1 MCTLENFKGECYQ
14 AAGGINKLSM
24 AMNQSCLIS
33 VGENAFLCHLKQYRR
48 IIYRQVIQPFT
59 VSQRKEI
66 HTSREKNNTVM
77 QQFCQI
83 GFI

>member
-1 MCTLENFKGECYQ
+1 MCTLENFKGVCYQ

-59 VSQRKEI
+59 GSQKKEI
-66 HTSREKNNTVM
+66 HTSLKK
-77 QQFCQI
+77 
-83 GFI
+83 